1 MVDVQRVKYYFT
13 VDTVRWLVGFP
24 SNSAIMLNEGNETD
38 HDVLAHDHDV
48 LAHRHAPVGGSGGA
62 VAALWSRRLLA
73 AKSVGVRN

>member
-1 MVDVQRVKYYFT
+1 MDVQRVKYYFT

-38 HDVLAHDHDV
+38 HDVLAH
-48 LAHRHAPVGGSGGA
+48 RHAPVGGSGGA